1 MIVRALRER
10 PMNMNELAK
19 QLDLDFKTVKYHLD
33 ILREHGMVE
42 KIGNGYGAVYV
53 ISKILQKY
61 WNYLEQC

>member
-1 MIVRALRER
+1 MIVKALRER

-53 ISKILQKY
+53 ISKIL
-61 WNYLEQC
+61 